1 MQRVQVMSSLRGEET
16 LPWEDMSEEV
26 SSKLGPLR
34 PLVLAMLNRDPSQR
48 PSMDDFHRILQE
60 YL

>member
-1 MQRVQVMSSLRGEET
+1 MSSLRGEET